1 MEAIAQ
7 AHAISVVR
15 IRREHESGNG
25 LELGVLLVFAD
36 GLELGS
42 EQGLELGSSWVS
54 LTDWNLESVCD
65 SPMDWNLGRRR
76 NWILGQGWVSR
87 MDWNVSLKF
96 PDGLELG
103 LE

>member
-1 MEAIAQ
+1 M
-7 AHAISVVR
+7 
-15 IRREHESGNG
+15 
-25 LELGVLLVFAD
+25 VLLVFAD

-54 LTDWNLESVCD
+54 LTDWNLESLWD

-87 MDWNVSLKF
+87 MDLNVLLEF

-103 LE
+103 SE

>member
-15 IRREHESGNG
+15 IRREHESGDG
-25 LELGVLLVFAD
+25 LELGVSLVFAD

-54 LTDWNLESVCD
+54 LTDWNLESLWD
-65 SPMDWNLGRRR
+65 SPMD
-76 NWILGQGWVSR
+76 
-87 MDWNVSLKF
+87 
-96 PDGLELG
+96 
-103 LE
+103 